1 MGVPRAAGLPNLQVT
16 SSARPVYNGC
26 IQAIT
31 LDFIMFRTVIC
42 PQHWGK
48 IPEWKEPAPG
58 PRMMPDREGSGYN
71 LSPPKVL
78 WNYSALHSHPYHLLL
93 LPMLNCP
100 LDAFPP
106 LVLIYSFNIFPKQKS
121 FSSANHHKKN
131 FFYKQD
137 RQSDILHTVLPY
149 NSTSLIPSLLR
160 VLNISFQNNLFP

>member
-1 MGVPRAAGLPNLQVT
+1 MPILIFSKYLGVKSFFALLSHFISNTISKSSWLYLQ
-16 SSARPVYNGC
+16 N
-26 IQAIT
+26 
-31 LDFIMFRTVIC
+31 
-42 PQHWGK
+42 
-48 IPEWKEPAPG
+48 IPILIISYPHC
-58 PRMMPDREGSGYN
+58 Y
-71 LSPPKVL
+71 
-78 WNYSALHSHPYHLLL
+78 HSYPSHLLL